1 MCVLYNSF
9 VLSQNKW
16 VFGEECSHKI
26 ASKTQ
31 QNACICMFDTY
42 TNSYMSPLS

>member
-16 VFGEECSHKI
+16 VFGEECDYFKNP
-26 ASKTQ
+26 ANKAEKLKKK
-31 QNACICMFDTY
+31 N
-42 TNSYMSPLS
+42 